1 MKKLLLSV
9 LALISVTV
17 LFAQPP
23 AGDANLGDVYGANV
37 TAGKNFDA
45 KKLTGKLQT
54 GPVDTK
60 LKAKVLEVCPKKG
73 CWIKVELQDKSE
85 AFVKMKDYKFFVPTT
100 LEGKNIEIDGK
111 VEMAT
116 TSVDELKHFAE
127 DAKQP
132 QEEIDA
138 ITEPKKEI
146 KIMANG
152 IRVVK

>member
-9 LALISVTV
+9 LALVSVSV

-37 TAGKNFDA
+37 TAGKNVNA
-45 KKLTGKLQT
+45 KKLTGMLQK

-60 LKAKVLEVCPKKG
+60 LKAKVLEVCSNKG
-73 CWIKVELQDKSE
+73 CWIKVELEDKST

-116 TSVDELKHFAE
+116 TSVGELKHFAE

-152 IRVVK
+152 IKVVE

>member
-1 MKKLLLSV
+1 MKKLLLSAF
-9 LALISVTV
+9 ALLSVSF

-37 TAGKNFDA
+37 TAGKNMNA
-45 KKLTGKLQT
+45 KTLVGKLQE
-54 GPVDTK
+54 GPVETK
-60 LKAKVLEVCPKKG
+60 VKAKVLEVCPKKG

-85 AFVKMKDYKFFVPTT
+85 AFIKMKDYKFFVPTS

-111 VEMAT
+111 VELAT

-127 DAKQP
+127 DAKQS

-138 ITEPKKEI
+138 ITKPKKEI

-152 IRVVK
+152 IKVVK